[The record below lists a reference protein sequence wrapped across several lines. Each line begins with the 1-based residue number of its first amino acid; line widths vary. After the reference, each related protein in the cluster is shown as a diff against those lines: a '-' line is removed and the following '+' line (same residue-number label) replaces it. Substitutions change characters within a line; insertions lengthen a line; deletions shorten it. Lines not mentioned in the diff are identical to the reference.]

1 MRSITDPTQ
10 AKALTNAKLIGFLQ
24 AFIGQERSVTE
35 ASERWKVTL
44 NAAYYRIKRLED
56 LKLIAVASETARA
69 GRNLKRYRAVSDNFF
84 VPLGIVPEASLEEF
98 LEATNLHFQEL
109 MLRSQV
115 RAIRTSFSE
124 RAPRHWGIH
133 VGQDGSGK
141 LTVHLADQFGND
153 PDLSDPAMP
162 IIVDGWPQLQLD
174 YEDAKAFQ
182 RELFA
187 FFRKYEKKRGTR
199 KYLFHFALA
208 PLEESD

>member
-1 MRSITDPTQ
+1 MRTVTDPAQ

-35 ASERWKVTL
+35 AAERWKVTL
-44 NAAYYRIKRLED
+44 NAAYYRIKQLED
-56 LKLIAVASETARA
+56 LELIAVASETPRA

-115 RAIRTSFSE
+115 RAIRASFSGHAS
-124 RAPRHWGIH
+124 RRWGIH
-133 VGQDGSGK
+133 IGQDSNLE
-141 LTVHLADQFGND
+141 LTVHLSDQHGKD
-153 PDLSDPAMP
+153 PDLSDPEMP
-162 IIVDGWPQLQLD
+162 IIVDGWPQLRLD
-174 YEDAKAFQ
+174 YDDARNFQ

-187 FFRKYEKKRGTR
+187 FFRKYEKKRGAK
-199 KYLFHFALA
+199 KYLFHFAIA
-208 PLEESD
+208 PLEEGD